1 MNQTIK
7 VYSRS
12 VYGRTLLYSAD
23 VTQAKHL
30 QALTGAKTLEHRH
43 LIALEALGFTIQQVP
58 DPASW
63 LAPLGAVESPT
74 LPNPVLTF
82 GNVAKH

>member
-1 MNQTIK
+1 MNNVIK

-23 VTQAKHL
+23 LAQAKHL

-58 DPASW
+58 DPSSGCYSFPS
-63 LAPLGAVESPT
+63 APLAVAFLRS
-74 LPNPVLTF
+74 L
-82 GNVAKH
+82 